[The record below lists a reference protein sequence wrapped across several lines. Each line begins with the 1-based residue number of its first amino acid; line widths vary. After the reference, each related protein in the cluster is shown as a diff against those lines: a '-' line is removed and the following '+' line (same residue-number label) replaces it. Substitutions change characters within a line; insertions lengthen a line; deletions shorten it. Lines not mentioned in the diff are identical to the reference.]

1 MALEGSG
8 AVFDFVWRALRLDSQ
23 QPKSAIL
30 SVGRAWHNSRPS
42 EGSLKAAKPAFFIFQ
57 TIFMTNFLATEAA
70 AANTYAGAN
79 GLDEVLL
86 DAYSQTVTKVARQV
100 SDAVVHLKIK
110 KKPTPNR
117 PRQSPSNDGTG
128 SGFVISS
135 DGFVVTNSHVVS
147 GAEHIEASL
156 PDGRSFA
163 AQVVGDD
170 PATDIAVVK
179 FDGGDLATVAFGESS
194 RLQVGQIAIAI
205 GNPFG
210 FQYSVTA
217 GVVSAL
223 GRTLRSQNG
232 RLIDDVI
239 QTDAALNP
247 GNSGGPL
254 VDSHGRVIG
263 VNTAVILPA
272 QGLCFAVASNLAKFV
287 VGKLILEGR
296 VRRGYLGI
304 GAQAVPLP
312 AKWLNALEIKT
323 KGGIQIQS
331 LEQGG
336 PAEKAGLVA
345 GDVIVQFEG
354 KPLDSIDHLHKALDE
369 NTIGRS
375 LSLWALRNG
384 NLKSFTVVP
393 HELR

>member
-1 MALEGSG
+1 M
-8 AVFDFVWRALRLDSQ
+8 FD
-23 QPKSAIL
+23 
-30 SVGRAWHNSRPS
+30 
-42 EGSLKAAKPAFFIFQ
+42 
-57 TIFMTNFLATEAA
+57 FLATEDAA
-70 AANTYAGAN
+70 STASSAFRMAAD
-79 GLDEVLL
+79 LDGHLL
-86 DAYSQTVTKVARQV
+86 DAYSKTVSGVARQV
-100 SDAVVHLKIK
+100 SGAVVHLKVQ
-110 KKPTPNR
+110 KPEN
-117 PRQSPSNDGTG
+117 QQNKQHQPSGGNGQGAGSG
-128 SGFVISS
+128 SGFVIST

-147 GAEHIEASL
+147 GATHIEASL
-156 PDGRSFA
+156 PDGRSFQA
-163 AQVVGDD
+163 RTVGND

-179 FDGGDLATVAFGESS
+179 IDADNLTPTRFGDSAN
-194 RLQVGQIAIAI
+194 LQVGQIAIAI

-223 GRTLRSQNG
+223 GRTLRTQTG

-254 VDSHGRVIG
+254 VDSFGRVIG

-296 VRRGYLGI
+296 VRRGMLGI

-312 AKWLNALEIKT
+312 AKWLNALEINT
-323 KGGIQIQS
+323 KGGIQVQS
-331 LEQGG
+331 VEPGG
-336 PAEKAGLVA
+336 SADKAGLLA

-354 KPLDSIDHLHKALDE
+354 KPVDSIDALHKVLDE
-369 NTIGRS
+369 ASIGRNI
-375 LSLWALRNG
+375 SLWVLRDG
-384 NLKSFTVVP
+384 NLKSMAAIP
-393 HELR
+393 AELR

>member
-1 MALEGSG
+1 MLNFLSTEG
-8 AVFDFVWRALRLDSQ
+8 A
-23 QPKSAIL
+23 SANANL
-30 SVGRAWHNSRPS
+30 GRAN
-42 EGSLKAAKPAFFIFQ
+42 EQ
-57 TIFMTNFLATEAA
+57 DD
-70 AANTYAGAN
+70 Y
-79 GLDEVLL
+79 LL
-86 DAYSQTVTKVARQV
+86 DAYSQTVAGVARRV
-100 SDAVVHLKIK
+100 SSAVVHLNVQ
-110 KKPTPNR
+110 KPVPQNR
-117 PRQSPSNDGTG
+117 RQQQSPGDGKGAGSG
-128 SGFVISS
+128 SGFVIST
-135 DGFVVTNSHVVS
+135 DGFVVTNSHVVN
-147 GAEHIEASL
+147 GATHIEASL
-156 PDGRSFA
+156 PDGRSFQA
-163 AQVVGDD
+163 HVVGDD

-179 FDGGDLATVAFGESS
+179 IDGDNLSTLAFGASD

-239 QTDAALNP
+239 QTDASLNP

-254 VDSHGRVIG
+254 VDSFGNVIG

-304 GAQAVPLP
+304 AAQAVPLP
-312 AKWLNALEIKT
+312 AKWLNALEVST

-331 LEQGG
+331 VEADG
-336 PAEKAGLVA
+336 PANNSGLLA
-345 GDVIVQFEG
+345 GDIILQFEG
-354 KPLDSIDHLHKALDE
+354 KPIDSIDVLHKVLDE
-369 NTIGRS
+369 TTIGRKS
-375 LSLWALRNG
+375 SLWVLRDG
-384 NLKSFTVVP
+384 NLKSINVTPGEF
-393 HELR
+393 R